1 MVDKPSKTK
10 IPKFFGVAA
19 EESKGPKKDKYAHI

>member
-10 IPKFFGVAA
+10 IPKFSGFAA